1 MPKRS
6 GGVAVDFNQQPLA
19 ALPGIGPRVAEKFA
33 ARGLETLQDLW
44 LWLPRGYEDRTAL
57 TPIRAL
63 QPGVAAQVQGRVEA
77 VERGRQV
84 GFYDYVAKFDRQG
97 LIAALKEQTEIGR
110 AA

>member
-19 ALPGIGPRVAEKFA
+19 SLPGIGPRVAGKFA

-44 LWLPRGYEDRTAL
+44 LWLPRSYEDRTAL

-63 QPGVAAQVQGRVEA
+63 QAGVAAQVEGRVEA
-77 VERGRQV
+77 VERGFR
-84 GFYDYVAKFDRQG
+84 YRPLRVA
-97 LIAALKEQTEIGR
+97 IGDDSR
-110 AA
+110 STLVLRF